1 MTEKEIM
8 LFKALCDCKSDSFDD
23 SLLAYCTPEVLGQL
37 FYNRMAGIA
46 CETLRRHGLLSE
58 PDREFRNSLKCAF
71 EQSRRMTDDFLKC
84 VEYVSYVLSGTGA
97 KAALLKGA
105 VLCAVYPRGCRTSND
120 IDILVSPENI
130 GVISDLLTANGFRQ
144 GNIRGGEF
152 VAATRREIIES
163 RMLRGETVPF
173 IKKIGFPYMEYLEL
187 DINYSLDYKNG
198 DGKVLS
204 EMLAKSGERSFGE
217 LWIPTLEK
225 NDFIIHLCC
234 HLHKEATTYP
244 WVKMHR
250 DMSLY
255 KYADIYTCCS
265 GMSDS
270 DARKLFER
278 AYELGA
284 EKQCAFAVLQT
295 DELFGISSKELT
307 ALAARALEDDSVALH
322 RVISPADGRVF
333 EYSTHDITKRLFM
346 KNRARDLKEV

>member
-8 LFKALCDCKSDSFDD
+8 LFKALCDFKSDSFDR
-23 SLLAYCTPEVLGQL
+23 SLLRHCTPEVLGQL

-46 CETLRRHGLLSE
+46 CETLIRHDLLSK

-71 EQSRRMTDDFLKC
+71 DGNRKMTEDFLKC
-84 VEYVSYVLSGTGA
+84 VEYVSYILRGTDA

-105 VLCAVYPRGCRTSND
+105 VLCTVYPRGCRTSND
-120 IDILVSPENI
+120 IDILVSPEDV
-130 GVISDLLTANGFRQ
+130 GVISDLLCANGFRQ
-144 GNIRGGEF
+144 GSIMGGEF

-187 DINYSLDYKNG
+187 DINFSLDYKNG
-198 DGKVLS
+198 DGKALS
-204 EMLAKSGERSFGE
+204 EMLARSGERSIGE
-217 LWIPTLEK
+217 LWVPTLEK

-234 HLHKEATTYP
+234 HLHKEATTYL

-255 KYADIYTCCS
+255 KYSDIYICCK

-270 DARKLFER
+270 DARQLFER
-278 AYELGA
+278 AYQLGA
-284 EKQCAFAVLQT
+284 EKQCAFAIMQT
-295 DELFGISSKELT
+295 DELFGAFSEELK
-307 ALAARALEDDSVALH
+307 AYAARALGDDSNALH
-322 RVISPADGRVF
+322 RVISPADGKVF
-333 EYSTHDITKRLFM
+333 EYRTHDITKRLFM
-346 KNRARDLKEV
+346 KNRVRDLKEA